1 MVFWLKLINLNVS
14 TFDFSFWSVLIS
26 EAIPLLESEELVFF
40 SGDTYTILHCLE
52 EKEGIPEL
60 SDKTDILRLAAA
72 RNLSR
77 ALMYE
82 AQQM

>member
-1 MVFWLKLINLNVS
+1 M
-14 TFDFSFWSVLIS
+14 TCDFSFWSVLIS

-77 ALMYE
+77 ALIYE